1 MNKQALDNQMGN
13 PLEQISNL
21 IKEARELKEKYGS
34 R

>member
-1 MNKQALDNQMGN
+1 MKKQALDNKMGN

-21 IKEARELKEKYGS
+21 VKEAKELKEKYES